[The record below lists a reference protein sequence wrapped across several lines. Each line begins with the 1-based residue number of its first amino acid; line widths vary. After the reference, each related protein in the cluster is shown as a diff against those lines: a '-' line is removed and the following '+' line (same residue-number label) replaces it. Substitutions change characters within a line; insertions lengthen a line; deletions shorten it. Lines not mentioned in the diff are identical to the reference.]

1 VTGRVR
7 GLVDLGLR
15 DKVAL
20 VGAASQGIGRAT
32 AFSLA
37 REGCKVA
44 ICARTA
50 GPLEETAK
58 RMRAETKAEVA
69 AIPADLSQPSGVS
82 AFVASAKQAFGGVDI
97 LVANAGGPPAGSF
110 ESVTEEQWTQGWNLT
125 FQSTAR
131 LVRASVPSMRQR
143 GGGSIVAILS
153 YSVRMPID
161 NLVLSNSIRLGVVG
175 LLKTLAR
182 ELAKDGIRVNGLAP
196 GAIATERLVEL
207 HRIRAER
214 EGRRLEEVQADETRQ
229 IPVGRFG
236 KPEEIADVIAFLVSP
251 RASYLT
257 GMILQVDG
265 GMYRGIF

>member
-1 VTGRVR
+1 M
-7 GLVDLGLR
+7 
-15 DKVAL
+15 
-20 VGAASQGIGRAT
+20 GRAT
-32 AFSLA
+32 ALSLA

-44 ICARTA
+44 ICARTP
-50 GPLEETAK
+50 GPLEDAAK
-58 RMRAETKAEVA
+58 AMRAETGAEVVP
-69 AIPADLSQPSGVS
+69 IPGDLSQAAGVT
-82 AFVASAKQAFGGVDI
+82 AFVDGARRAFGGVDI

-110 ESVTEEQWTQGWNLT
+110 EAITEGQWDQAWNLI

-131 LVRASVPSMRQR
+131 LVRACVPSMRQR
-143 GGGSIVAILS
+143 GGGAIVAILS
-153 YSVRMPID
+153 YSVRIPID

-175 LLKTLAR
+175 LLKTLTR
-182 ELAKDGIRVNGLAP
+182 ELAKDRIRVNGLAP

-214 EGRRLEEVQADETRQ
+214 EGRRLEDVQAEETRQ
-229 IPVGRFG
+229 IPLGRFG
-236 KPEEIADVIAFLVSP
+236 TPEEIADVIAFLVSP